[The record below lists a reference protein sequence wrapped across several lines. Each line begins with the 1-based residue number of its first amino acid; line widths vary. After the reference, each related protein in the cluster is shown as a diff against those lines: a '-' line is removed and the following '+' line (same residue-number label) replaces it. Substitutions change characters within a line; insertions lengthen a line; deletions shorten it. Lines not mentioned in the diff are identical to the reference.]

1 MGIVRKKEKA
11 MANRKNSV
19 KQRKQQNSSRPA
31 NRSSSNR
38 YPGESR
44 RADSRRYYE
53 DREYADY
60 RRSNIQQTGRY
71 GENSRYYEDRYPERS
86 YGYDSRYSRYE
97 NRGYP
102 EYESRRYSAGR
113 AEPRYKSDSG
123 RRRPE
128 PQREDARRRQNSS
141 RKNPS
146 RRPSGRNAGGRRN
159 RRNKR
164 PVRIKKRFYIFALL
178 LILII
183 AVGGYFGVKA
193 LVNNVVP
200 SLMDKFHHTTE
211 AGQIEEDT
219 DVKETESGDKISDYD
234 SVSMERMILDDLGTP
249 DTQIKVINSGDT
261 EEGEEA
267 KEGEEG
273 EGQQTETTA
282 TDENTIDLAKLPN
295 EEKIRAA
302 VLSSWYISPLGQDR
316 ATIEESFGVLNK
328 YEDWAG
334 GVYYHKGFPDS
345 MYIMYKGKNGRDGM
359 PGEDAVC
366 TGVSVALEQI
376 IEFDPF
382 IPNEKW
388 GSMHKDNGDFGWT
401 DYYYSL
407 LIQKGINLIVYCE
420 ADDTVNQQT
429 HIIVRQVK

>member
-1 MGIVRKKEKA
+1 
-11 MANRKNSV
+11 MANRKNSG
-19 KQRKQQNSSRPA
+19 KQRKQQNSSRPV

-44 RADSRRYYE
+44 RTDSRRYYE

-60 RRSNIQQTGRY
+60 RRSHTQQ
-71 GENSRYYEDRYPERS
+71 SERS
-86 YGYDSRYSRYE
+86 YGYDPRYE
-97 NRGYP
+97 YRGDREYGYRP
-102 EYESRRYSAGR
+102 RNGYSGYSEYEYRRTAAGR
-113 AEPRYKSDSG
+113 GDARYQSDSG
-123 RRRPE
+123 RRRQE
-128 PQREDARRRQNSS
+128 PQRVDDRRRRNTS
-141 RKNPS
+141 RKKTS
-146 RRPSGRNAGGRRN
+146 GRSSGRNAGGSRN
-159 RRNKR
+159 RRQKR
-164 PVRIKKRFYIFALL
+164 PVRLKKRFYVFALL

-200 SLMDKFHHTTE
+200 SLMDRFHHTTE
-211 AGQIEEDT
+211 AGQVEEDT
-219 DVKETESGDKISDYD
+219 EVKETESGDKISDYD
-234 SVSMERMILDDLGTP
+234 SVTMERMILDDLGTP
-249 DTQIKVINSGDT
+249 DTQIKVINSGAT
-261 EEGEEA
+261 EEGE
-267 KEGEEG
+267 GEESG
-273 EGQQTETTA
+273 EGQQTEAAA
-282 TDENTIDLAKLPN
+282 TDENTVDLAKLPN

-420 ADDTVNQQT
+420 ADGTVNQQT